1 MKALL
6 GLELELVAV
15 PFPLSTLV
23 DFVIY
28 HKSETNHL
36 NYKEMKLT
44 AKRGV
49 SYSI

>member
-15 PFPLSTLV
+15 PFPLSTL
-23 DFVIY
+23 DFFIY

-36 NYKEMKLT
+36 NYKD
-44 AKRGV
+44 A
-49 SYSI
+49 

>member
-6 GLELELVAV
+6 GLELEVVAV

-36 NYKEMKLT
+36 NYKD
-44 AKRGV
+44 A
-49 SYSI
+49 